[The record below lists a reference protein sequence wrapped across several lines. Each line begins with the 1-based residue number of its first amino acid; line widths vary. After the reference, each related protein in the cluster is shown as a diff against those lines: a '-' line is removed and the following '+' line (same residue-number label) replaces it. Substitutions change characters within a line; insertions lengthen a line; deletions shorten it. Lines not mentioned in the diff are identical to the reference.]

1 MGKLEGKSVIEARD
15 EKEAN
20 NAKGICFLKKP
31 GKGRETY
38 ILTPVTS
45 GSQLR
50 IHSLTEHCS

>member
-1 MGKLEGKSVIEARD
+1 MGKLEGKSVIEACD

-31 GKGRETY
+31 GKGREIY

-50 IHSLTEHCS
+50 IH